1 MAIFAGSRSFIHE
14 VSSMAFVNMA
24 SSDSCLIHFDGKKGP
39 LTSFSAVSY
48 QKILDCR
55 RIWLTLDG
63 EERNVAQRSLQFVS
77 DSMERRKVAWGSK
90 ISNMQISLYIIE
102 VVTDSAFT
110 NSSMIKRAQVRC
122 QNMEKGGVPSY
133 SGIDIIDEETESDE
147 C

>member
-1 MAIFAGSRSFIHE
+1 MAL
-14 VSSMAFVNMA
+14 VNMA

-39 LTSFSAVSY
+39 LTSFSVVSY
-48 QKILDCR
+48 QNFLDYR
-55 RIWLTLDG
+55 RIWLTLHG
-63 EERNVAQRSLQFVS
+63 EERNVAQRSLQFVT
-77 DSMERRKVAWGSK
+77 DSMERRKVARSK

-110 NSSMIKRAQVRC
+110 NSSMIKRAQVHC
-122 QNMEKGGVPSY
+122 QNMDKGGVPSY